1 MFKLLHKLS
10 SAFEHTQPHT
20 GMSECFFLDLKVGF
34 YTPHSFQ
41 TSCVLSDL
49 PEILRQPNFNCS
61 RTSVSPAQFENKAH
75 KQKYAL
81 TLKTVATAAN
91 ANKSFKLRKSYDY
104 TL

>member
-1 MFKLLHKLS
+1 MLKLLHKLG

-34 YTPHSFQ
+34 YTPHSFP

-61 RTSVSPAQFENKAH
+61 RTSVLPTQFENKAH
-75 KQKYAL
+75 KRIC
-81 TLKTVATAAN
+81 THTRDCCN
-91 ANKSFKLRKSYDY
+91 RSERKQI
-104 TL
+104 LQVM